1 MKRKYF
7 IHKFTQYFFIFSLPV
22 LIIGLLLTVY
32 SYFQIR
38 DNSNTQAQSSFQ
50 ISSQLI
56 TEILTKGDDVAEM
69 MNTNSAIS
77 MSMYRILNRNSMN
90 YKENVTKNIMFDI
103 LENLK
108 SSSTYIDSVY
118 VYFPNDNDCFF
129 QTDKQLTFIADSADQ
144 DWLSDFKTHT
154 RDDEQWI
161 VLREFQ
167 NYSFEEP
174 HTAVTIYRRIRYYD
188 GVLVVNLNQSVVS
201 RLLSSLENY
210 PNESIF
216 VTDSR
221 GMLLFSNTNASSIP
235 FKTDQGIHEQLSLT
249 LSNEGHYLSSVK
261 YNQHSYLL
269 TEFVYP
275 AYQLHFLSL
284 VPAKDIYHL
293 MYNIFYCVII
303 GVLVAAVLCLL
314 FSLYLANKNFHQIE
328 LLLDIL
334 WDAEK
339 GNLPLDTTGELI
351 DTKKLDEYNLILNRV
366 ILTFV
371 RNNTLTMQVK
381 EWQLKKT
388 LSELKALQLQ
398 INPHFFF
405 NTLQSIDMEII
416 KNEGYQ
422 APASKLVHAL
432 SDILRY
438 ALNDSRTTVS
448 LKNEIMACK
457 EYLQIQQFH
466 HPGQII
472 LLWDYDDAILEY
484 QVIRLLLQP
493 LLENSIQYSIH
504 SPTDSLVIRIKIIET
519 TDTLKFHI
527 LDNGIGIEK
536 ERLRQI
542 RASLLSPED
551 PEQHIGVKN
560 THKRLTLA
568 YPGNKGLKI
577 ISHAG
582 QGTCISFDIPK

>member
-188 GVLVVNLNQSVVS
+188 GVPGCESESVRVS
-201 RLLSSLENY
+201 RLLSSLEIIQMNPFCY
-210 PNESIF
+210 RFQGYALFQILMPHPFHLNGSGN
-216 VTDSR
+216 SR
-221 GMLLFSNTNASSIP
+221 ATIPHSLQRRSLSFFGQILTSIP
-235 FKTDQGIHEQLSLT
+235 
-249 LSNEGHYLSSVK
+249 
-261 YNQHSYLL
+261 
-269 TEFVYP
+269 
-275 AYQLHFLSL
+275 
-284 VPAKDIYHL
+284 
-293 MYNIFYCVII
+293 
-303 GVLVAAVLCLL
+303 
-314 FSLYLANKNFHQIE
+314 
-328 LLLDIL
+328 
-334 WDAEK
+334 
-339 GNLPLDTTGELI
+339 
-351 DTKKLDEYNLILNRV
+351 
-366 ILTFV
+366 
-371 RNNTLTMQVK
+371 
-381 EWQLKKT
+381 
-388 LSELKALQLQ
+388 
-398 INPHFFF
+398 
-405 NTLQSIDMEII
+405 
-416 KNEGYQ
+416 
-422 APASKLVHAL
+422 
-432 SDILRY
+432 
-438 ALNDSRTTVS
+438 
-448 LKNEIMACK
+448 
-457 EYLQIQQFH
+457 
-466 HPGQII
+466 
-472 LLWDYDDAILEY
+472 
-484 QVIRLLLQP
+484 
-493 LLENSIQYSIH
+493 
-504 SPTDSLVIRIKIIET
+504 
-519 TDTLKFHI
+519 
-527 LDNGIGIEK
+527 
-536 ERLRQI
+536 
-542 RASLLSPED
+542 
-551 PEQHIGVKN
+551 
-560 THKRLTLA
+560 
-568 YPGNKGLKI
+568 
-577 ISHAG
+577 
-582 QGTCISFDIPK
+582 TC

>member
-216 VTDSR
+216 VIPGACFFFQILMPHPFHLKRIREFTSNYPSLSPTKVTIFLR
-221 GMLLFSNTNASSIP
+221 SNTTSIP
-235 FKTDQGIHEQLSLT
+235 
-249 LSNEGHYLSSVK
+249 
-261 YNQHSYLL
+261 
-269 TEFVYP
+269 
-275 AYQLHFLSL
+275 
-284 VPAKDIYHL
+284 
-293 MYNIFYCVII
+293 
-303 GVLVAAVLCLL
+303 
-314 FSLYLANKNFHQIE
+314 
-328 LLLDIL
+328 
-334 WDAEK
+334 
-339 GNLPLDTTGELI
+339 
-351 DTKKLDEYNLILNRV
+351 
-366 ILTFV
+366 
-371 RNNTLTMQVK
+371 
-381 EWQLKKT
+381 
-388 LSELKALQLQ
+388 
-398 INPHFFF
+398 
-405 NTLQSIDMEII
+405 
-416 KNEGYQ
+416 
-422 APASKLVHAL
+422 
-432 SDILRY
+432 
-438 ALNDSRTTVS
+438 
-448 LKNEIMACK
+448 
-457 EYLQIQQFH
+457 
-466 HPGQII
+466 
-472 LLWDYDDAILEY
+472 
-484 QVIRLLLQP
+484 
-493 LLENSIQYSIH
+493 
-504 SPTDSLVIRIKIIET
+504 
-519 TDTLKFHI
+519 
-527 LDNGIGIEK
+527 
-536 ERLRQI
+536 
-542 RASLLSPED
+542 
-551 PEQHIGVKN
+551 
-560 THKRLTLA
+560 
-568 YPGNKGLKI
+568 
-577 ISHAG
+577 
-582 QGTCISFDIPK
+582 TC